1 MIVVSEV
8 ILYTRNKC
16 PLCEEV
22 RNLITLFNV
31 DVIEIDI
38 ETDPVLLENYM
49 FEVPVLKIDNY
60 ELDYRSIDYFE
71 LEKRLQ

>member
-1 MIVVSEV
+1 MSEV